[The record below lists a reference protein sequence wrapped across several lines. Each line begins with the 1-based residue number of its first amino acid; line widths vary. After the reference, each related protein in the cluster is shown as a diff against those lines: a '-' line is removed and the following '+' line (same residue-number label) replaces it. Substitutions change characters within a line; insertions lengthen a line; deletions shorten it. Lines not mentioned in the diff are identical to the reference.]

1 MDKIE
6 AYLMTQRLL
15 DKNGK
20 QHTWM
25 FDCPM
30 YKNQKAARIANEY
43 YNKPSGFVQPT
54 GEPCFM
60 LQGVPICSV
69 DNQNPKENQQK
80 YKKLFGC

>member
-30 YKNQKAARIANEY
+30 YKNQK
-43 YNKPSGFVQPT
+43 
-54 GEPCFM
+54 
-60 LQGVPICSV
+60 PI
-69 DNQNPKENQQK
+69 
-80 YKKLFGC
+80 